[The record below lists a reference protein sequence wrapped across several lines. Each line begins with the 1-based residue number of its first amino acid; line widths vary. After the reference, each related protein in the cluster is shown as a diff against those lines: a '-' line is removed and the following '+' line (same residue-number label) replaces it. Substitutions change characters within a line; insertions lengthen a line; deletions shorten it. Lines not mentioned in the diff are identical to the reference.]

1 MTAHVSTDSSH
12 AVRRAVIIVALAN
25 FTYFFVEFGVALR
38 IGSVSLFADSIDF
51 LEDTAV
57 NVLILIG
64 LAWSARARSRL
75 GTALAFVLLLPGI
88 ATLWSAWNTW
98 RVNVIP
104 DPLSLSAT
112 GTGALIVN
120 VGCALILAR
129 IRHHQGSLTRAAFL
143 SARNDAFANVGII
156 AAGGL
161 TAVTLSRWPDLIVG
175 LAIFAMN
182 LDAAREVLEAA
193 RAEAALENGEG

>member
-1 MTAHVSTDSSH
+1 MNDTSS

-25 FTYFFVEFGVALR
+25 FGYFFVEFGVAVR

-51 LEDTAV
+51 LEDAAV

-64 LAWSARARSRL
+64 LAWSAHARSRL
-75 GTALAFVLLLPGI
+75 GMALAFVLLLPGI

-98 RVNVIP
+98 RANSIP
-104 DPLSLSAT
+104 DPLSLSLT
-112 GTGALIVN
+112 GGGALIVN
-120 VGCALILAR
+120 VGCAAILAR
-129 IRHHQGSLTRAAFL
+129 VRHHRGSLTRAAFL

-161 TAVTLSRWPDLIVG
+161 TALTLSRWPDLIVG
-175 LAIFAMN
+175 LAIFAVN

-193 RAEAALENGEG
+193 RAEAAQEDGEG